1 VKHQCLEAYLN
12 QMGFRAIGRHHNVH
26 HTTVIQWV
34 KEAGEQ
40 LPNAP
45 SLEES
50 PDVAQLDEL
59 QTFVGSKQNKVWLWT
74 AVDKAKAGIWAWT
87 FGDRSSQTFRVLW
100 PQVQAWDSFWY
111 VTDGLKVYPKF
122 IQAIRHVVSKPHMTR
137 VEGENSRLRHYLAR
151 LNRRTFCYSKSL
163 EMLGYSIRLLVHYL
177 HSGLVYV
184 PA

>member
-1 VKHQCLEAYLN
+1 VKRQCLEAYLN
-12 QMGFRAIGRHHNVH
+12 QMGFRAIERHHKVH

-59 QTFVGSKQNKVWLWT
+59 QTFVASKKNKVWLWT
-74 AVDKAKAGIWAWT
+74 AVDKAKAEIWAWT
-87 FGDRSSQTFRVLW
+87 LGDRSSQTFRVLW
-100 PQVQAWDSFWY
+100 PQVQTWESFWY